1 MSAEPAKPNDIIQI
15 LSLLMKYIQNKL
27 TIYYPY
33 FKKHEQF
40 KYGGAMRDRTAD
52 LFAASEALSQLSY
65 SPDGIINPIKK
76 LINGLIF
83 SNLFI
88 KIPIQQVDLVLV
100 ESEAHSKQPPLN
112 CQPLF

>member
-65 SPDGIINPIKK
+65 SPE
-76 LINGLIF
+76 IF
-83 SNLFI
+83 EQFNNWPNSHQIMFSTSGPNT
-88 KIPIQQVDLVLV
+88 
-100 ESEAHSKQPPLN
+100 
-112 CQPLF
+112 C